1 MRVNRLAFDATVHCL
16 TGCAIGE
23 VGGLV
28 LSTALGMGNAQ
39 SIGLATVLAF
49 VFGYAFSFVPLLRA
63 GMAAGDALRVAIGG
77 DTVSIA
83 VMELTDNAV
92 VLAIPGAM
100 EAGLG
105 DVLFWGS
112 LVLSLALAFAAAY
125 PVNVWLVSTG
135 RRSHGAHG
143 PSREH
148 AHH

>member
-1 MRVNRLAFDATVHCL
+1 MKVRRDRVAFDATIHCL

-28 LSTALGMGNAQ
+28 VSTVAGIGNAQ
-39 SIGLATVLAF
+39 SIGIATVLAF
-49 VFGYAFSFVPLLRA
+49 FFGYAFTFVPLMRG
-63 GMAAGDALRVAIGG
+63 GMALVPALRIAIGG

-100 EAGLG
+100 NAGLG
-105 DVLFWGS
+105 DALFWGS
-112 LVLSLALAFAAAY
+112 LALSLVLAFVAAY
-125 PVNVWLVSTG
+125 PVNVWLVASG
-135 RRSHGAHG
+135 RRAHGAH
-143 PSREH
+143 

>member
-1 MRVNRLAFDATVHCL
+1 MRVNTLAFDATVHCL

-23 VGGLV
+23 IGGLV
-28 LSTALGMGNAQ
+28 LSTVLGIGNAQ

-49 VFGYAFSFVPLLRA
+49 IFGYAFTFVPLLRA
-63 GMAAGDALRVAIGG
+63 GLAAGEALRIAIGG

-100 EAGLG
+100 EAGLA
-105 DVLFWGS
+105 DLLFWGS
-112 LVLSLALAFAAAY
+112 LVLSLVLAFAAAY

-135 RRSHGAHG
+135 RRTHGHAHSGGGAH
-143 PSREH
+143 H
-148 AHH
+148 